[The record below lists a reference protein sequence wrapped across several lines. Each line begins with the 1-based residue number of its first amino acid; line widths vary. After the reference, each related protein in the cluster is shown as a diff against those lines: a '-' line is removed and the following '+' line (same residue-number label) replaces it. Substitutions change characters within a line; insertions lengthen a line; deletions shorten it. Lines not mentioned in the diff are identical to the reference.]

1 MLGVQNL
8 PTYAVGALLII
19 LLPGP
24 SSLFTL
30 SIAAR
35 LGVRSGY
42 RAAAGMFLGETLLMA
57 ATAVAWPRSC
67 RPTSWCSP
75 W

>member
-1 MLGVQNL
+1 M
-8 PTYAVGALLII
+8 GALLII
-19 LLPGP
+19 LLPGR

-42 RAAAGMFLGETLLMA
+42 RSAAGMFLGETLLMV
-57 ATAVAWPRSC
+57 ATAAGLASLLQANELVFAVVKYAVPA
-67 RPTSWCSP
+67 T
-75 W
+75 